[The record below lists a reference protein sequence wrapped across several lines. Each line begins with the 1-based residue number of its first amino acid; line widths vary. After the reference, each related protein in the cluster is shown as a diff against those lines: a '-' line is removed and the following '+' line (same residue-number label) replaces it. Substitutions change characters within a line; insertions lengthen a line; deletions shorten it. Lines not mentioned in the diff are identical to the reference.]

1 MLFVYFF
8 HFYVKTKL
16 FLKYFFSA
24 VPREEKN
31 LTAFLEI
38 PKDRWL
44 ENSFVSDGPMYYA
57 ATALLIFAPSKWKRY
72 RVTFLQRLLLM
83 AHARAVSFV
92 KE

>member
-1 MLFVYFF
+1 MTITITVN
-8 HFYVKTKL
+8 T
-16 FLKYFFSA
+16 FSA

-83 AHARAVSFV
+83 AHARAVSC
-92 KE
+92 KNRACNI